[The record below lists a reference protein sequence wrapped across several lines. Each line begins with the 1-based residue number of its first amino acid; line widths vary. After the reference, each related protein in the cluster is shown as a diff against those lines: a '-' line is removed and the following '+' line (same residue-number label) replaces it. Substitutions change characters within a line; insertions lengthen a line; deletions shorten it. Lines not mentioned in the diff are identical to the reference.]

1 MEGDFIVFPNKYFQ
15 TFIEATSTVDV
26 VGLKGKERKKER
38 NIKKNKF
45 KSKNNLSKFHLKSPL
60 FISMLCWAGL
70 ISNVQNVSRCQLI
83 SFLSFRAKN
92 AFYLLLL
99 RRKTRWIR
107 TINPDNWRHLMDFCG
122 AGWGSSDNTPSSVGL
137 GERKY
142 NCAVLQMRALDIKT
156 SLQWGYRKT

>member
-1 MEGDFIVFPNKYFQ
+1 MQIMGKFLSGFRIYRVSNPIVREISSCFVLGVPLPCLASSGPDVI
-15 TFIEATSTVDV
+15 IEDPTTH
-26 VGLKGKERKKER
+26 R
-38 NIKKNKF
+38 
-45 KSKNNLSKFHLKSPL
+45 
-60 FISMLCWAGL
+60 
-70 ISNVQNVSRCQLI
+70 SRFESI
-83 SFLSFRAKN
+83 LSFRFKKIHEPVKN
-92 AFYLLLL
+92 AFYLLLSR

>member
-1 MEGDFIVFPNKYFQ
+1 MKWMGRLEVVERSLSPICFLWHTPELETVLSNLALVFCSLFPYPSCAVPDVI
-15 TFIEATSTVDV
+15 IEDPTTH
-26 VGLKGKERKKER
+26 R
-38 NIKKNKF
+38 
-45 KSKNNLSKFHLKSPL
+45 
-60 FISMLCWAGL
+60 
-70 ISNVQNVSRCQLI
+70 SRFESI
-83 SFLSFRAKN
+83 LSFRFKKIHEPVKN
-92 AFYLLLL
+92 AFYLLLSR